1 MVQTSKLESLSDP
14 ITKMWNFIDG
24 LEDSQEYTKLL
35 TLITSIVAV
44 TTSLR
49 KTFNNKQLFSILKAM
64 SNLIKRI
71 LPTQTILKLKILLFL
86 SKIST
91 QFFKNIDRTENVI
104 TVICNIFYILLKDDD
119 VIVRYLTIL
128 EFCCLKDTAQHEE
141 IFYDSVKS
149 DELLKN
155 QIERIF
161 EKEKSFKMPDK
172 EVEKLLMNNCKFKHV
187 CGPNIK
193 FIEDI
198 PSKRVRLDISDS
210 DDLIKQI
217 LSQANS
223 LRDKHKAVRLSEA
236 NLRSVRSVVDIL
248 KEIQ

>member
-1 MVQTSKLESLSDP
+1 MVQITKQENLSDP

-24 LEDSQEYTKLL
+24 LEDSQEYPKLL
-35 TLITSIVAV
+35 TLITSLVAI

-49 KTFNNKQLFSILKAM
+49 KSFNNKQLFSILKTM
-64 SNLIKRI
+64 LNLIKKI
-71 LPTQTILKLKILLFL
+71 LPTQVILKLKILLFL

-104 TVICNIFYILLKDDD
+104 TVICNIFYMLLKDDD
-119 VIVRYLTIL
+119 VVVRYLTFL
-128 EFCCLKDTAQHEE
+128 EFSCLRDTAQHEE

-149 DELLKN
+149 DELLQN

-161 EKEKSFKMPDK
+161 KKEKSFKIPDK
-172 EVEKLLMNNCKFKHV
+172 EMEKLLINNFKFKHI
-187 CGPNIK
+187 CGPKIN

-198 PSKRVRLDISDS
+198 SSKRIKLDNSDCE
-210 DDLIKQI
+210 DLIKQI

-236 NLRSVRSVVDIL
+236 NLSSVKSVVDIL